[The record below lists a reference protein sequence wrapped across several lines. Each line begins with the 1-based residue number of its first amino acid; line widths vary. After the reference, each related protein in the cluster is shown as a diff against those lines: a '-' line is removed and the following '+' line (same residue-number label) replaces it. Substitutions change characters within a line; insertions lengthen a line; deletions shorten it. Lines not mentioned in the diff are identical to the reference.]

1 MQKYDSKDEYIPKVG
16 DKFQYKLKSDIWEDE
31 DNVDCEC
38 LAVGKSNIFVL
49 NDYSEGEYLISIIGN
64 YEFRPIP
71 TKADVEREK
80 LNKILCEV
88 YVCGTDYKVRAIQKA
103 GFTIPKKFKRS
114 EILMTVNSYSSYVS
128 AKIDKEIADG
138 ICNLLGDLVEDDA

>member
-1 MQKYDSKDEYIPKVG
+1 MTKHDSKDEYIPKVG

-49 NDYSEGEYLISIIGN
+49 DDYSEGEYLISIIGN

-80 LNKILCEV
+80 LMEIINGNVEWEDVVK
-88 YVCGTDYKVRAIQKA
+88 AIQKA
-103 GFTIPKKFKRS
+103 GFTIPKKVKRS
-114 EILMTVNSYSSYVS
+114 EI
-128 AKIDKEIADG
+128 ADVVANTSPMISIEDLVDE
-138 ICNLLGDLVEDDA
+138 ICNLLGDLVENDA